1 MRNATYDE
9 LERIAGQAGWDG
21 FTLLLLVCRWAE
33 QKDLSRSLIEHLAG
47 IARTE
52 DDGHAEV

>member
-1 MRNATYDE
+1 MHNATYVE

-33 QKDLSRSLIEHLAG
+33 QKDLSSSLIEHLAG
-47 IARTE
+47 IARAE
-52 DDGHAEV
+52 DDDHAEV

>member
-21 FTLLLLVCRWAE
+21 FTLLCWSAVGPS
-33 QKDLSRSLIEHLAG
+33 K
-47 IARTE
+47 RTFR
-52 DDGHAEV
+52 AA